1 MGGWQT
7 RCHSLASERA
17 VRALRGMTT
26 REGGSVSGD
35 GPIWGTRLAEA
46 ERARTMARLRTEI
59 VLRAVAECCECTE
72 GPDDLPETRKVYL
85 AAVLQAALKR
95 GAAVPIFANAVY
107 GLMIVSPAS
116 VGDGAVVGHTVL
128 KLIGRGIP
136 T

>member
-1 MGGWQT
+1 VGGWQA
-7 RCHSLASERA
+7 RCRSLASERA

-59 VLRAVAECCECTE
+59 VLRAVAERCECSE

-95 GAAVPIFANAVY
+95 GAAVPIFAN

-116 VGDGAVVGHTVL
+116 VGDRAVVGHTML